1 MEENTTIIEENL
13 ESIEEFT
20 TEDIQNDNIPTS
32 TENIEES
39 GEDILT
45 DDTLTDSGILEDV
58 GESAAV
64 PEETDTAS
72 DLTEEETTEEFTE
85 IDGEISIEELVS
97 GNEIPQQVFYLMQ
110 GEEETT
116 EEVLFLEKP
125 LNEYTTTEGLLM
137 LIFALAFVNLC
148 YTIIFD

>member
-13 ESIEEFT
+13 ESIEESFA
-20 TEDIQNDNIPTS
+20 EDLPNDDIPTS

-39 GEDILT
+39 GEDIPI
-45 DDTLTDSGILEDV
+45 DDSLTDSGILEDV

-64 PEETDTAS
+64 PETTDTAS
-72 DLTEEETTEEFTE
+72 DLTEEETTEELTE

-97 GNEIPQQVFYLMQ
+97 GNEIPQQVVYLLQ

-137 LIFALAFVNLC
+137 LIFVLVFVGLW
-148 YTIIFD
+148 YKIIFD

>member
-137 LIFALAFVNLC
+137 LIFVLAFVGLC